1 MVNRTNRGKSLEQ
14 LSKLKSSEDNK
25 VTDINPDPSEKASQ
39 REGLGKEAKNKW
51 DDKKEIN
58 LREEKMGECQLG
70 DHHFETPLNV
80 NFSSKT
86 TAMDN
91 DQHKTLKNLA
101 MAGKGDVRYLIYNI
115 LEDFL
120 AKNKKEKDK
129 MIKKYFLE

>member
-1 MVNRTNRGKSLEQ
+1 MANQTNRGKSLAE
-14 LSKLKSSEDNK
+14 LSKLKSETQIKPSVKIEQTNK
-25 VTDINPDPSEKASQ
+25 SSQ

-58 LREEKMGECQLG
+58 LREEKMGLCELG
-70 DHHFETPLNV
+70 QHHFETPVNV

-101 MAGKGDVRYLIYNI
+101 MAGNGDVRYLIYNI

-120 AKNKKEKDK
+120 EKNKKEKDK